1 MPLPGANHM
10 TMNKSDLVKSVVEKV
25 HLKKKKRERQQYL
38 FPELNC
44 TFLSRAKASRI
55 VNSLFEIIG
64 SRLENGEQVVFQG
77 FGRFKVKFKWA
88 GKGRNPKTGEKIIIE
103 SKRMVQFKT
112 SPSFRE
118 RLNK

>member
-1 MPLPGANHM
+1 MPLPGSKPM
-10 TMNKSDLVKSVVEKV
+10 TVNKSDLVKNVVEKV

-44 TFLSRAKASRI
+44 TFLSRTKASRI

-64 SRLENGEQVVFQG
+64 GKLENGEQVVVQS

-103 SKRMVQFKT
+103 SKRIVQFKT
-112 SPSFRE
+112 SPSLRE

>member
-1 MPLPGANHM
+1 M
-10 TMNKSDLVKSVVEKV
+10 TVNKSDLVKSVVDNV

-44 TFLSRAKASRI
+44 TFLSRTKASKI

-64 SRLENGEQVVFQG
+64 GNLEKGEQVVLQD

-103 SKRMVQFKT
+103 SRRIVQFKP
-112 SPSFRE
+112 SPSFRG